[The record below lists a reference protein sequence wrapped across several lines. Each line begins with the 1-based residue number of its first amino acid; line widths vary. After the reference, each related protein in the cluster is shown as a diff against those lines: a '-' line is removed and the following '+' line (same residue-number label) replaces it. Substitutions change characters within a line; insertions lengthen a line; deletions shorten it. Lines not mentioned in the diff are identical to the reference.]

1 MAPAAPQWSTHR
13 RTGSLLSRP
22 ASRFASLGP
31 AARTTSTST
40 TTLSRAT
47 SCSRTTRTETKSP
60 RASSHRTR
68 RRSSSRQA
76 DKADKP
82 KSHRGEPSAVDLYV
96 AALGFGLV
104 SMSVIA
110 IAAVGFTMQFS
121 ITNMINLAYGQVM
134 ISSAY
139 VAYYINRAGVTIW
152 VGMIA
157 GAVFGAVFSFLLN
170 RLVYAPFQRK
180 GTSHIGMVIVSLAV
194 SLMLATLLL
203 PIVGYFSVSSQ
214 EHAGNLVRLGD
225 IVVTNNQIAIILLSV
240 ALMLGIHALLRYTR
254 LGKAMRATAAN
265 PTLARNC
272 GIPTQRVID
281 MVWLITGA
289 LCGLAGVIAALNSDS
304 FVIASGAGFLIT
316 ALAAAVLGGAGQPYG
331 AMIGAVIIGLITELR
346 AAAWA
351 PEYSE
356 VVAFGVLVLV
366 MVLRPQG
373 LLAKRGALAAA
384 G

>member
-1 MAPAAPQWSTHR
+1 MSIFAA
-13 RTGSLLSRP
+13 
-22 ASRFASLGP
+22 AF
-31 AARTTSTST
+31 
-40 TTLSRAT
+40 
-47 SCSRTTRTETKSP
+47 
-60 RASSHRTR
+60 
-68 RRSSSRQA
+68 
-76 DKADKP
+76 
-82 KSHRGEPSAVDLYV
+82 
-96 AALGFGLV
+96 GFGLV

-110 IAAVGFTMQFS
+110 LAAVGFTMQFG

-180 GTSHIGMVIVSLAV
+180 GTSHLGMVIVSLAV
-194 SLMLATLLL
+194 SLMLANLLL
-203 PIVGYFSVSSQ
+203 PIVGYFSVSYQ
-214 EHAGNLVRLGD
+214 EHAGSLVRLGD
-225 IVVTNNQIAIILLSV
+225 IVLTNNQIAIIVLSLAV
-240 ALMLGIHALLRYTR
+240 MLGIHALLRYTR

-265 PTLARNC
+265 PMLARNC

-289 LCGLAGVIAALNSDS
+289 LCGLAGVVAALNSDS

-331 AMIGAVIIGLITELR
+331 AMIGAVIIGLVTELS
-346 AAAWA
+346 AAAWS
-351 PEYSE
+351 PEYKE
-356 VVAFGVLVLV
+356 VVAFGILVLV